1 MENQEKIIDTM
12 ADIMYK
18 NARFT
23 GRKFGKI
30 DTNLSLITLALFVLG
45 FDFLNMTKAMKEDI
59 NKLNT
64 RVKKLEETPFENG
77 F

>member
-12 ADIMYK
+12 VDIMYK

-23 GRKFGKI
+23 DRKLGKI
-30 DTNLSLITLALFVLG
+30 DTNLTLTALALFVLG
-45 FDFLNMTKAMKEDI
+45 FGFLNVTKAMKEDI